1 MTEHDESVFIPVR
14 CLSHE
19 EFFSVMKPFED
30 PEPAPSV
37 PGIRSKAQLKTSR
50 EKSAF
55 ITAHGGKAYLSLPRE

>member
-1 MTEHDESVFIPVR
+1 MTEHEFTFVP
-14 CLSHE
+14 CLSHKE
-19 EFFSVMKPFED
+19 YFDAMKPFED

-55 ITAHGGKAYLSLPRE
+55 ITAHGGKAFLALPKE